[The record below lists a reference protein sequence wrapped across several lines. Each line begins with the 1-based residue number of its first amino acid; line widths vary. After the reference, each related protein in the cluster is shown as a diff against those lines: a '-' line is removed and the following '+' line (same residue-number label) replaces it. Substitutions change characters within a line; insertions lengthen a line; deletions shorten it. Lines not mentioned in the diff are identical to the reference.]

1 MGARCAAALVATGR
15 EPYMRRVYAAGG
27 GGGNLRESG
36 RRVSR
41 PRSRSAAAT
50 RQLNLK
56 DLRPIRG
63 SNLRRS
69 AIKKFA
75 IGEVIFW
82 GPMRGC
88 IGRDRSRILH
98 AAGIGRCVEITLV
111 ANLFFG
117 RRFSQIGNADRA
129 QIFFIVGWRFLTRIG
144 TTACFAAAGS
154 ARIVGTE
161 NTTSMY

>member
-1 MGARCAAALVATGR
+1 
-15 EPYMRRVYAAGG
+15 MRRVYAAGG

-111 ANLFFG
+111 ANLFW
-117 RRFSQIGNADRA
+117 SQILADRERGSGA
-129 QIFFIVGWRFLTRIG
+129 DLFYCGVALFYADGDLGLLRGGRI
-144 TTACFAAAGS
+144 S
-154 ARIVGTE
+154 AD
-161 NTTSMY
+161 